1 MSLDPTWQRLKTQV
15 LDVGL
20 ASHSGLCV
28 GLSQGQLRIKDPVH
42 DLHPEPTVPE
52 SQLRLDPSCWE
63 ACPGK
68 GLPYPALNKFVFG
81 HLPENWLTGTVQAA
95 FTGHATNERVRREGA
110 SGGVIT
116 QTLLHL
122 LATRRITGA
131 VVLRLGGRL
140 PYLAEPV
147 IARTPEDILASSQS
161 VYTETP
167 VLTILDQVAREPGP
181 LAFVGLPDQV
191 AAIRMLQR
199 VSHPAVRAIRYVIGP
214 YTGTVLKLQALASY
228 LRAHGVADL
237 SAVASVR
244 YRAGEWPG
252 YLEVRLKDGR
262 VLRAHKFYYNYLI
275 PFFST
280 LRSSLLAVD
289 FTNELTDISVGDA
302 WAPAYEKQ
310 RGGWSVVLGRTAQG
324 VALLKDLQS
333 QNLVSLTPISLAQVV
348 DMHSHMLDFKKRGSF
363 IRISWRRKK
372 GLPAP
377 DFGYEPAN
385 IPPSRVRVEYVISG
399 LFALC
404 QTGFARRLVEYLP
417 LAILGPA
424 FNVLRKSWKAVSKGG
439 KRRGLTSTTFVLTH
453 IPDETRDE
461 R

>member
-1 MSLDPTWQRLKTQV
+1 MPLDPTWQRLKAQV

-28 GLSQGQLRIKDPVH
+28 GLSEGQLRIKDLLH
-42 DLHPEPTVPE
+42 DLYPLPTVPE
-52 SQLRLDPSCWE
+52 RELRLDPACWI

-68 GLPYPALNKFVFG
+68 GLSYPALNQFVFG
-81 HLPENWLTGTVQAA
+81 RLPESWITGALQAS
-95 FTGHATNERVRREGA
+95 FVGHATNERVRREGA

-122 LATRRITGA
+122 LAARRITGA
-131 VVLRLGGRL
+131 IVLRLGGRL
-140 PYLAEPV
+140 PYLAEPT
-147 IARTPEDILASSQS
+147 IARTPGDIIASSQS

-191 AAIRMLQR
+191 AAIRMLQTMN
-199 VSHPAVRAIRYVIGP
+199 HPAVRAIRYVIGP
-214 YTGTVLKLQALASY
+214 YTGTVLKFQALESY
-228 LRAHGVADL
+228 LRAHGVTNVSD
-237 SAVASVR
+237 VASVR

-252 YLEVRLKDGR
+252 YLEVRLQNGR
-262 VLRAHKFYYNYLI
+262 ILRAKKFYYNYLI

-302 WAPAYEKQ
+302 WAPAYEQQ
-310 RGGWSVVLGRTAQG
+310 RGGWSVILGRTAQG
-324 VALLKDLQS
+324 VALLQEMQS
-333 QNLVSLTPISLAQVV
+333 RNLVSLRPISVEQVI
-348 DMHSHMLDFKKRGSF
+348 DMHRHMLDFKKRGSF
-363 IRISWRRKK
+363 IRISWRRKR

-377 DFGYEPAN
+377 DFGYEPTN
-385 IPPSRVRVEYVISG
+385 IPPSRVRIEYVISG

-404 QTGFARRLVEYLP
+404 QTAFARRLVEYLP
-417 LAILGPA
+417 IAILGPA

-439 KRRGLTSTTFVLTH
+439 KRHGLAHTTFVLTR
-453 IPDETRDE
+453 ETRDG